1 MNYLHI
7 IYLQIKFYNIRKRR
21 CYFMLI
27 AKINIY
33 RVCYGFGGATR
44 QGPGYVLNGTPKPA
58 AKTVPIRMNQNR
70 YQISIVS
77 FAHAMS
83 TIMIPKPFCNG
94 CLSATWIQLAVV

>member
-33 RVCYGFGGATR
+33 RACYGFSKATR
-44 QGPGYVLNGTPKPA
+44 VLVYDLFCHA
-58 AKTVPIRMNQNR
+58 RVYEVPT
-70 YQISIVS
+70 S
-77 FAHAMS
+77 
-83 TIMIPKPFCNG
+83 
-94 CLSATWIQLAVV
+94 